1 MKLKSVTTKIE
12 YDTTFLKSVISFL
25 LILIMKFISRLEEV
39 VWSNLPKNIKC
50 MLRDQ
55 MEKD

>member
-1 MKLKSVTTKIE
+1 MKIKRILNKFK
-12 YDTTFLKSVISFL
+12 YDTFFIELRFLFHSDINYEVH
-25 LILIMKFISRLEEV
+25 SRLEEV